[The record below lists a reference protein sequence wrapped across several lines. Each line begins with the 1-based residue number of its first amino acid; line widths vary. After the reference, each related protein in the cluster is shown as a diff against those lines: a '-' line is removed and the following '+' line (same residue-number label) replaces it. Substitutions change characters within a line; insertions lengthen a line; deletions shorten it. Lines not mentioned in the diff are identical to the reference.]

1 MGFEHA
7 GLILEDGRKIP
18 ITFNPSEY
26 NLTQNVGYTEKKA
39 LGMESPF
46 TQFIA
51 GETET
56 LKVNLFFNTY
66 VEPTIESPKEGGED
80 VRTETNEI
88 TKLMN
93 IDPGLHRPPI
103 VTFHYG
109 SLNFKGVITDVTQN
123 FIMFLG
129 DGRPVR
135 AKLDVTFKAV
145 EKNNYVPLE
154 SPDRTKCRT
163 VHETQQL
170 WELAWNEYGEPEKWK
185 VIARANKIMNPLAL
199 KPGQK
204 LKLPAI

>member
-7 GLILEDGRKIP
+7 SLILENGTEIP

-26 NLTQNVGYTEKKA
+26 SLTQNAGYTEKKA

-51 GETET
+51 GDTVT
-56 LKVNLFFNTY
+56 LKVNLFFDTY
-66 VEPTIESPKEGGED
+66 IEPSTDSPKEGGED
-80 VRTETNEI
+80 VRTETNKI
-88 TKLMN
+88 TSLMN
-93 IDPGLHRPPI
+93 IDATLHRPPI

-135 AKLDVTFKAV
+135 AKLDVTFKSV
-145 EKNNYVPLE
+145 EQNNYLPLE

-170 WELAWNEYGEPEKWK
+170 WELAWKEYKDPAKWK
-185 VIARANKIMNPLAL
+185 VIARANNIMNPLDIR
-199 KPGQK
+199 PGQK